1 MKNRIFG
8 LLLVVTSV
16 VPAFAGAI
24 SEAIEKGGFI
34 GKIEYTMEYELPEAY
49 ESQRAMLPTEMTT
62 YIGGDFTRVEQNTGL
77 GEQIT
82 INDLK
87 TGGSV
92 VLMNMMGQKI
102 ALSTEGASKDFT
114 PEIEE
119 TGDTKE
125 IAGYTCKKVIYTI
138 PDDKVEPVSF
148 EIYYTDAISES
159 ANTQFPGLKG
169 FPLEYVMETQ
179 GMVITY
185 VAKSVTEEKVAKS
198 LSKVPEGYEKMT
210 YEDFVKMMGG

>member
-1 MKNRIFG
+1 MKNKLFG

-16 VPAFAGAI
+16 VPAFAGG
-24 SEAIEKGGFI
+24 IEDGVGKGGFN

-62 YIGGDFTRVEQNTGL
+62 YIGAGFTRVEQNTGL

-87 TGGSV
+87 TGGST

-114 PEIEE
+114 PNIEE
-119 TGDTKE
+119 TGETKV
-125 IAGYTCKKVIYTI
+125 IAGYTCKKVIYSI
-138 PDDKVEPVSF
+138 PDDKAEPVSF
-148 EIYYTDAISES
+148 EIYYAEELGEE
-159 ANTQFPGLKG
+159 ANTQFPGVKG

-185 VAKSVTEEKVAKS
+185 TAKTVSEEKVAKS
-198 LSKVPEGYEKMT
+198 LAKVPEGYEKMT